1 MSFHLP
7 GPRRYFVLFLVA
19 AMLLSP
25 LVLGEEAILI
35 SSPGC
40 IKCAA
45 AERVLEKV
53 LADYPRAEITTY
65 LIYSDEGRNVIREH
79 NVKGGVPAIVIG
91 DEVIAYK
98 EYHGDEVLLEKM
110 IKDAL
115 ALKADSPKA
124 PPSGEEQVRGSK
136 DSVKDVGTDYV
147 EDGHGDSE
155 YADAEY
161 GSTDYSEAER
171 SETEYGA
178 REEQGERENQ
188 DLNASNLSPATVFVA
203 GFLAGFNPC
212 LLAVLAFLTTAVISS
227 TGKRRDLFLMIVSF
241 SFGIFAMYYL
251 FGAGLLRTLQG
262 DIMTTGFRLG
272 LTVILLGLGLIH
284 IEDARRL
291 NKGARSLFKSTW
303 SQKYIESAISQGK
316 LSTYFLLGALFSL
329 VKAPCVGA
337 VYIVIL
343 GLIAERGYASGAH
356 YLLLYNLGVIIP
368 VILLGGII
376 ALGMSPDQ
384 VDRFRKEHRAG
395 IRLATG
401 LTLIALAPLI
411 YWQVL

>member
-1 MSFHLP
+1 MSYHLP
-7 GPRRYFVLFLVA
+7 GPRRYFMLFLVA

-40 IKCAA
+40 TKCAA
-45 AERVLEKV
+45 AEKVLEKV
-53 LADYPRAEITTY
+53 LADYPGAEITTY

-110 IKDAL
+110 VKDAL
-115 ALKADSPKA
+115 ASKSDSPQK
-124 PPSGEEQVRGSK
+124 R
-136 DSVKDVGTDYV
+136 
-147 EDGHGDSE
+147 
-155 YADAEY
+155 
-161 GSTDYSEAER
+161 
-171 SETEYGA
+171 ET
-178 REEQGERENQ
+178 Q
-188 DLNASNLSPATVFVA
+188 DLNASNISPATVFVA

-262 DIMTTGFRLG
+262 DVMATGFRFG
-272 LTVILLGLGLIH
+272 LVILLLGLGLVH

-303 SQKYIESAISQGK
+303 SQKYIEGAISQGN

-337 VYIVIL
+337 VYIIIL
-343 GLIAERGYASGAH
+343 GLIAEKGYASGAH
-356 YLLLYNLGVIIP
+356 YLLLYNLGVILP

-376 ALGMSPDQ
+376 ALGMSPER
-384 VDRFRKEHRAG
+384 VDHFRKEHRAG

-401 LTLIALAPLI
+401 LTLVALAPLI
-411 YWQVL
+411 YWQVI